1 MPIYEYGCQTCGHNF
16 ERLQKMSDGPPKD
29 CPECGDDREIK
40 KLVSRSSF
48 VLKGG
53 GWYKDHYGLKGS
65 SGGRSSGEGGDAGG
79 SDAGGSD
86 AGGSDAGG
94 SDAGGSDAGGSDA
107 GGSTEG
113 GSTSQSSSASEGGSG
128 SSSTGSKD

>member
-79 SDAGGSD
+79 S
-86 AGGSDAGG
+86 
-94 SDAGGSDAGGSDA
+94 
-107 GGSTEG
+107 TEG